1 MIRRL
6 LRAPWYSPVGL
17 ILHGLL
23 FLVLFLA
30 CHLAGWRE
38 CTTILSGTSPSG
50 DIADKSAQLR
60 GIVYVLTWFG
70 MLLLTPIFLIAAGL
84 VALYNRIKSASPV

>member
-1 MIRRL
+1 MMGRW
-6 LRAPWYSPVGL
+6 LRAPWHSPVGL

-38 CTTILSGTSPSG
+38 CTTILSGTSPTG

-60 GIVYVLTWFG
+60 GILYVLTWFG
-70 MLLLTPIFLIAAGL
+70 MLLLTPIFLIAAAL